1 MIQQSTAIEKH
12 ILRYFTELY
21 TENEPANDEQID
33 DLFECDRVV
42 PENDEINEACVS
54 EISTSEI
61 LTAIRTSAPKKS
73 PEPEPSILS
82 TVNSTWC

>member
-1 MIQQSTAIEKH
+1 MFVRINETFVAGEEISSLQLGERKRKKTTITQLRSEEGEMIQQSTAIEKH

-42 PENDEINEACVS
+42 PENDE
-54 EISTSEI
+54 
-61 LTAIRTSAPKKS
+61 RD
-73 PEPEPSILS
+73 
-82 TVNSTWC
+82 

>member
-42 PENDEINEACVS
+42 PENDE
-54 EISTSEI
+54 
-61 LTAIRTSAPKKS
+61 RD
-73 PEPEPSILS
+73 
-82 TVNSTWC
+82 